1 MSTEKD
7 GLLRVENLKKW
18 FPVRT
23 GFFAGLF
30 SKEHIYAY
38 AVDDITFNIRKGE
51 ILCLAGESGCG
62 KTTVGR
68 TILRLTEPTDGKVYF
83 NGEDVFSADKER
95 MRKLRQK
102 MQMIFQDPYESLN
115 QRMTVFDIVAEPIKI
130 HKLAKSSD
138 DLQNMVTEALEA
150 AELRP
155 PSLFFDRFPH
165 ELSGGQRQR
174 VNIARAMI
182 LDPEFVVA
190 DEPVSMIDVSVRTG
204 ILNLMMDLRDKFGLS
219 YLFITHDLAQARYIA
234 DNIAIMYLGKIVG
247 YSPIEKMVKSPL
259 HPYSQALISNIPVP
273 EPELKRDRI
282 LITGEPPTPINP
294 PSGCRFHPRCPK
306 FIGDICKNKEPIFK
320 EVEKNHWVACHLY
333 D

>member
-1 MSTEKD
+1 MSTDKD

-30 SKEHIYAY
+30 SKGQIYAY
-38 AVDDITFNIRKGE
+38 AVDGVNFNIKKGE

-115 QRMTVFDIVAEPIKI
+115 QRMTVFDIVAEPIRI
-130 HKLAKSSD
+130 HKLAESSD
-138 DLQNMVTEALEA
+138 ELQDKVTKALEA

-182 LDPEFVVA
+182 LDPEFIVA

-204 ILNLMMDLRDKFGLS
+204 ILNLMMDLKDEFGLC

-247 YSPIEKMVKSPL
+247 YASIEKMVKSPL
-259 HPYSQALISNIPVP
+259 HPYSQALISNIPIP

-294 PSGCRFHPRCPK
+294 PSGCRFHPRCPQ
-306 FIGDICKNKEPIFK
+306 FIGDIC
-320 EVEKNHWVACHLY
+320 
-333 D
+333 